1 MRDDFLMLS
10 KQLLRA
16 SQIDVSY
23 FAAGIISHL
32 ASESIQKWLVVST
45 KEDILKELVRTFFF
59 FNVEKIILINERLFY
74 HYVYIYVL
82 FLVDLCTV
90 SCTFIQLYITD
101 FQTSL

>member
-16 SQIDVSY
+16 FQIDVSY

-32 ASESIQKWLVVST
+32 ASESIQKWLVVSA

-59 FNVEKIILINERLFY
+59 NVEKIILNERLLY
-74 HYVYIYVL
+74 RYVYIYVL

-90 SCTFIQLYITD
+90 SYTFIQLYITD

>member
-32 ASESIQKWLVVST
+32 ASESIQKWLVVSI
-45 KEDILKELVRTFFF
+45 KEEILKELV
-59 FNVEKIILINERLFY
+59 
-74 HYVYIYVL
+74 
-82 FLVDLCTV
+82 
-90 SCTFIQLYITD
+90 SGW
-101 FQTSL
+101 

>member
-32 ASESIQKWLVVST
+32 ASESIQKWLVVSA

-59 FNVEKIILINERLFY
+59 KVEKIILNERLLY
-74 HYVYIYVL
+74 RYVYIYVL

>member
-32 ASESIQKWLVVST
+32 ASESIQKWLVVSA
-45 KEDILKELVRTFFF
+45 KEDILKELVRIFFLTWKKSSLM
-59 FNVEKIILINERLFY
+59 NVY
-74 HYVYIYVL
+74 
-82 FLVDLCTV
+82 CTV
-90 SCTFIQLYITD
+90 TYTFMYC
-101 FQTSL
+101 SL

>member
-32 ASESIQKWLVVST
+32 ASESIQKWLVVSA

-59 FNVEKIILINERLFY
+59 LKWKKSSLMNVY
-74 HYVYIYVL
+74 
-82 FLVDLCTV
+82 CTV
-90 SCTFIQLYITD
+90 TCTLMYC
-101 FQTSL
+101 SL